1 MKRSLK
7 GNIYRSFG
15 LHIRANQA
23 DAESEEGRL
32 LIAEHRKPEN
42 ARPRKVTYD
51 EIMSD
56 LATGTPGRFL
66 DRKVQALM
74 SSALWP
80 PTSMT
85 ETFDKVQERGVDNAW
100 TTSVRGVEH
109 LIMVSH
115 PDMYST
121 IRLEFGPH
129 RATFTIDGSTYQVKG
144 KSAAMALIA
153 IHIVMNRLRY
163 GSPEEK
169 ADLGQWVAVVER
181 GE

>member
-1 MKRSLK
+1 MRRSLK

-15 LHIRANQA
+15 LHIRANKA

-42 ARPRKVTYD
+42 RRPRKVTYD

-56 LATGTPGRFL
+56 LASGAPGRFL

-74 SSALWP
+74 SFDLWP

-85 ETFDKVQERGVDNAW
+85 ESFDKVQERGVDNAW
-100 TTSVRGVEH
+100 TTSVKGVEH

-115 PDMYST
+115 PEIYGT

-129 RATFTIDGSTYQVKG
+129 RATFTADGSTYQVKG
-144 KSAAMALIA
+144 KSAAMALTA
-153 IHIVMNRLRY
+153 VHTVMNRLRY
-163 GSPEEK
+163 ASPEEK
-169 ADLGQWVAVVER
+169 ADLGQWVTLISE
-181 GE
+181 